1 MPDRVVRAGIL
12 TSESVNR
19 LSWAAEVFY
28 RRLINVVDDYGRY
41 DGRAAILRAVLYPLK
56 IDRVSDR
63 DVETWM
69 REVAETGLLKV
80 YTVDGK
86 RFVEIAKFD
95 QRLRAKSSKWPHPP
109 SSADT
114 CQHVTANATE
124 TETET
129 ESSTESSTE
138 SKTICVE
145 PRCDS
150 SPVFIA
156 VPLVDKSEHPI
167 TEAQVADWEEAY
179 PAVDVPQKL
188 REIRQW
194 NIANPTK
201 RKTRKGI
208 LRHITDWLA
217 REQDRGGKRHETHQP
232 IDNSAIGKV
241 RRANAQARAARNTLD
256 GDAERIDG

>member
-12 TSESVNR
+12 TSESVNQ

-95 QRLRAKSSKWPHPP
+95 QRLRAKTSKWPHPP

-114 CQHVTANATE
+114 CQRVTANATE

-129 ESSTESSTE
+129 ETESSTE
-138 SKTICVE
+138 SKTICAE
-145 PRCDS
+145 PLCDS

-167 TEAQVADWEEAY
+167 TEAQVAEWEEAY

-217 REQDRGGKRHETHQP
+217 REQDRGGKRHETHQHV
-232 IDNSAIGKV
+232 DNSAPARVK
-241 RRANAQARAARNTLD
+241 RANERRERERVTEETLY
-256 GDAERIDG
+256 AERVE

>member
-12 TSESVNR
+12 TSDAVNQ

-28 RRLINVVDDYGRY
+28 RRLMSVVDDYGRY
-41 DGRAAILRAVLYPLK
+41 DGRAAIIRAVLYPLK

-95 QRLRAKSSKWPHPP
+95 QRLRAKASKWPSPL
-109 SSADT
+109 SSADI
-114 CQHVTANATE
+114 CQHVTTNATE
-124 TETET
+124 SETET
-129 ESSTESSTE
+129 ESSTDTENTTSAEPLRDSTPPVI
-138 SKTICVE
+138 TI
-145 PRCDS
+145 
-150 SPVFIA
+150 
-156 VPLVDKSEHPI
+156 PLVDKSEYPV
-167 TEAQVADWEEAY
+167 TQAQVDDWTAAY

-194 NIANPTK
+194 NIANPTR

-232 IDNSAIGKV
+232 IDNSAPARV
-241 RRANAQARAARNTLD
+241 RRAYEQR
-256 GDAERIDG
+256 EREALTTVERVD

>member
-12 TSESVNR
+12 TSESVNQ

-86 RFVEIAKFD
+86 RFLEIAKFD
-95 QRLRAKSSKWPHPP
+95 QRLRALKSKWPPPP
-109 SSADT
+109 SSAGE
-114 CQHVTANATE
+114 CQHAHANATE
-124 TETET
+124 SETET
-129 ESSTESSTE
+129 ESSTDTEETTSAEPLRDSTPAVI
-138 SKTICVE
+138 TI
-145 PRCDS
+145 
-150 SPVFIA
+150 
-156 VPLVDKSEHPI
+156 PLVDKTEHPV
-167 TEAQVADWEEAY
+167 TQAQVDDWTAAY

-194 NIANPTK
+194 NIANPTR

-217 REQDRGGKRHETHQP
+217 REQDRGGKRHETHQHV
-232 IDNSAIGKV
+232 DNSAPARVKRTNE
-241 RRANAQARAARNTLD
+241 RRERERIAEETLY
-256 GDAERIDG
+256 AERVE